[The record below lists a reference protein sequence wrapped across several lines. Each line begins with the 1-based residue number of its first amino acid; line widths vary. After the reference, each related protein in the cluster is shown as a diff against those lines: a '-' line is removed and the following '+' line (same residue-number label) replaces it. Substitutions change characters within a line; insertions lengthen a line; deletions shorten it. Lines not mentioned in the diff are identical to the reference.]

1 LLIWKRKDGG
11 CNVES
16 GQKTR
21 QSLNFL
27 NIRGLFPCFPG
38 ETPRFPLPCP
48 SLANVVSPGKH
59 AVTRASRESVSEQF
73 DLFLPYLADLPMRD
87 QREMME
93 RPFFSLA
100 KSKRV
105 KPIDYHSPDGKLWVH
120 VSANPDYGM
129 ATIWDAD
136 ILIYCASVLADMAR
150 RGVNDVPRKLHL
162 MPYDLLRAIHRPT
175 TGRAYELL
183 GQSLDRLVATTIK
196 TNIRAENRREATFS
210 WLDGW
215 TQLVDE
221 KTERSRGMTIE
232 LSNWFWEG
240 VMMTGGVLSIDRAY
254 FDLTGGRERWLYKVA
269 RKHAGGAGEGGFA
282 ISMPTLFEKSG
293 AEGQYRRFKF
303 EIAKIAEKDPLP
315 GYTLALEQPAGK
327 REPSLRMRR
336 RPDGGSRAVVAKST
350 STSQSNSPRRTPR
363 ASRTADKAPRFP
375 GETAPAPA
383 PASTAE
389 PGSLPFDAGIQQAAD
404 AAVPPPAPSPERT
417 AELSAAAA
425 LIRRSV
431 KGLATRVSAGDLTD
445 ATLATLRAEC
455 PGWDYQ
461 TLHAEF
467 RQWLE
472 ADPARTPVNYQNAF
486 IGFVKRWDA
495 KHRHELGR

>member
-1 LLIWKRKDGG
+1 M
-11 CNVES
+11 
-16 GQKTR
+16 
-21 QSLNFL
+21 
-27 NIRGLFPCFPG
+27 IRAAKA
-38 ETPRFPLPCP
+38 EATD
-48 SLANVVSPGKH
+48 
-59 AVTRASRESVSEQF
+59 QF
-73 DLFLPYLADLPMRD
+73 ELFLPYIADMPLRD

-105 KPIDYHSPDGKLWVH
+105 KPIDYTSPDGKAWVH

-150 RGVNDVPRKLHL
+150 RGLNDVPRKLHL

-183 GQSLDRLVATTIK
+183 GQSLDRLVSTTIK

-221 KTERSRGMTIE
+221 RTERSRGMTIE
-232 LSNWFWEG
+232 LSNWFYEG
-240 VMMTGGVLSIDRAY
+240 VLMQGGVLSIDRAY

-293 AEGQYRRFKF
+293 AEGAYRRFKF
-303 EIAKIAEKDPLP
+303 EIAKIVERDPLP
-315 GYTLALEQPAGK
+315 GYSLLLEHPDGK
-327 REPSLRMRR
+327 REPSVRMRR
-336 RPDGGSRAVVAKST
+336 RTVEMEGPRKDAGPTVRPNQTASHPTGEGKGGQRPSVKKARDASEPLFDASDVI
-350 STSQSNSPRRTPR
+350 RRTVTGLSAR
-363 ASRTADKAPRFP
+363 
-375 GETAPAPA
+375 
-383 PASTAE
+383 STAGE
-389 PGSLPFDAGIQQAAD
+389 I
-404 AAVPPPAPSPERT
+404 
-417 AELSAAAA
+417 
-425 LIRRSV
+425 
-431 KGLATRVSAGDLTD
+431 TD
-445 ATLATLRAEC
+445 ATLATLRSNY

-461 TLHAEF
+461 SLHQEF
-467 RQWLE
+467 RDWLI
-472 ADPARTPVNYQNAF
+472 ADPARTPVNYQKAF
-486 IGFVKRWDA
+486 IGFVRRFHEKN
-495 KHRHELGR
+495 RHQL

>member
-1 LLIWKRKDGG
+1 
-11 CNVES
+11 
-16 GQKTR
+16 
-21 QSLNFL
+21 
-27 NIRGLFPCFPG
+27 
-38 ETPRFPLPCP
+38 
-48 SLANVVSPGKH
+48 VSK
-59 AVTRASRESVSEQF
+59 AAREGVSEQF
-73 DLFLPYLADLPMRD
+73 DLFLPYVADLPLRD

-100 KSKRV
+100 KSKRS
-105 KPIDYHSPDGKLWVH
+105 KPIDYRSPDGKLWVH

-162 MPYDLLRAIHRPT
+162 MPYDLLRAIGRPT

-183 GQSLDRLVATTIK
+183 GQALDRLVATTIK

-254 FDLTGGRERWLYKVA
+254 FDLTGGRERWLYRVA
-269 RKHAGGAGEGGFA
+269 RKHAGGAGDAGFA
-282 ISMPTLFEKSG
+282 ISLPTLFEKSG

-303 EIAKIAEKDPLP
+303 ELSKIAERDALP
-315 GYTLALEQPAGK
+315 GYSLQWEQPTDK
-327 REPSLRMRR
+327 REPLLRMRR
-336 RPDGGSRAVVAKST
+336 RPE
-350 STSQSNSPRRTPR
+350 PRG
-363 ASRTADKAPRFP
+363 DKALLPVS
-375 GETAPAPA
+375 A
-383 PASTAE
+383 ASTR
-389 PGSLPFDAGIQQAAD
+389 G
-404 AAVPPPAPSPERT
+404 PAPSLLPHSPAVSRERT
-417 AELSAAAA
+417 EELMDAAA

-431 KGLATRVSAGDLTD
+431 TSLATRGTAGEITD

-461 TLHAEF
+461 ALHAEF
-467 RQWLE
+467 RTWIE
-472 ADPARTPVNYQNAF
+472 ADPSRTPVSYQNAF
-486 IGFVKRWDA
+486 IGFVRRYDA
-495 KHRHELGR
+495 KNRHELGR

>member
-1 LLIWKRKDGG
+1 MTQAD
-11 CNVES
+11 
-16 GQKTR
+16 R
-21 QSLNFL
+21 QS
-27 NIRGLFPCFPG
+27 IP
-38 ETPRFPLPCP
+38 
-48 SLANVVSPGKH
+48 
-59 AVTRASRESVSEQF
+59 EQF
-73 DLFLPYLADLPMRD
+73 DLFLPYLADMPLRD

-100 KSKRV
+100 KTKRV
-105 KPIDYHSPDGKLWVH
+105 KPIDYKSPDGKLWVH

-150 RGVNDVPRKLHL
+150 RGRNDIPRKLHL
-162 MPYDLLRAIHRPT
+162 MPYDLLRAIGRPT

-221 KTERSRGMTIE
+221 RTERSRGMTIE
-232 LSNWFWEG
+232 LSSWFYEG
-240 VMMTGGVLSIDRAY
+240 VLMTGGVLSIDRAY

-269 RKHAGGAGEGGFA
+269 RKHAGGAGEAGFA

-303 EIAKIAEKDPLP
+303 ELAKIVERDELP
-315 GYTLALEQPAGK
+315 GYTLSLETPAGK

-336 RPDGGSRAVVAKST
+336 RGEWEVRPAPPIAPVEPAKKPDDTAPQPLSVEARALL
-350 STSQSNSPRRTPR
+350 RRTVT
-363 ASRTADKAPRFP
+363 S
-375 GETAPAPA
+375 
-383 PASTAE
+383 
-389 PGSLPFDAGIQQAAD
+389 
-404 AAVPPPAPSPERT
+404 
-417 AELSAAAA
+417 
-425 LIRRSV
+425 
-431 KGLATRVSAGDLTD
+431 LATRGTSGMLTD
-445 ATLATLRAEC
+445 ATLEQARREC

-461 TLHAEF
+461 DLHRQF
-467 RQWLE
+467 RDWVE
-472 ADPARTPVNYQNAF
+472 ADPARTPANYQNAF
-486 IGFVKRWDA
+486 LGFVRQWHARNKDQLR
-495 KHRHELGR
+495 

>member
-1 LLIWKRKDGG
+1 M
-11 CNVES
+11 
-16 GQKTR
+16 
-21 QSLNFL
+21 
-27 NIRGLFPCFPG
+27 
-38 ETPRFPLPCP
+38 
-48 SLANVVSPGKH
+48 
-59 AVTRASRESVSEQF
+59 TRAGKSAVNDQF
-73 DLFLPYLADLPMRD
+73 ELFLPYIADIPLRD

-105 KPIDYHSPDGKLWVH
+105 KPIDYTSPDGKAWVH

-150 RGVNDVPRKLHL
+150 RGLNDIPRKLHL

-215 TQLVDE
+215 TQLVDDR
-221 KTERSRGMTIE
+221 TERSRGMTIE
-232 LSNWFWEG
+232 LSNWFYEG
-240 VMMTGGVLSIDRAY
+240 VLMQGGVLSIDRAY

-282 ISMPTLFEKSG
+282 ISLPTLFEKSG
-293 AEGQYRRFKF
+293 AEGAYRRFKF
-303 EIAKIAEKDPLP
+303 ELAKIAERDPLP
-315 GYTLALEQPAGK
+315 GYSLELEQPDGK

-336 RPDGGSRAVVAKST
+336 RKEMPAT
-350 STSQSNSPRRTPR
+350 PSPRR
-363 ASRTADKAPRFP
+363 SMGKKVEGAPRP
-375 GETAPAPA
+375 LHVGPEAQPDDVD
-383 PASTAE
+383 AS
-389 PGSLPFDAGIQQAAD
+389 
-404 AAVPPPAPSPERT
+404 
-417 AELSAAAA
+417 A

-431 KGLATRVSAGDLTD
+431 ASLSARATAGGITD
-445 ATLATLRAEC
+445 ATMAVLRAEC

-461 TLHAEF
+461 TLHQEF
-467 RQWLE
+467 RDWIG
-472 ADPARTPVNYQNAF
+472 ADPERTPVNYQKAF
-486 IGFVKRWDA
+486 IGFVRRFNEKN
-495 KHRHELGR
+495 RHLL